1 MKVSSLHFQ
10 PLPPINVRPSKGHHL
25 LQSLFLLLLHILSLL
40 LLPLHYKGW
49 HPSALL
55 WLLLHLAGTIAL
67 TQVLLKTASE
77 KSGDLL
83 FSACFLEEGCNVV
96 RHPDYECDDVI
107 NYLWHIYCDVLLH
120 ELLYDPKR
128 TCSCTQKPVAVA

>member
-1 MKVSSLHFQ
+1 MKVSSLHSQ

-25 LQSLFLLLLHILSLL
+25 LQSLFLLLLHMLSLL

-67 TQVLLKTASE
+67 LHVLLKPAPE
-77 KSGDLL
+77 KSSDL
-83 FSACFLEEGCNVV
+83 FISACLLEEGCESSAWGILVM
-96 RHPDYECDDVI
+96 EG
-107 NYLWHIYCDVLLH
+107 LTLH
-120 ELLYDPKR
+120 N
-128 TCSCTQKPVAVA
+128 